1 MEYEMRIQ
9 IGYRLAV
16 AALTFL
22 IAQSPTFAQVKTQTK
37 NASPAGEW
45 ISDVERPSS
54 AKAKAPNTI
63 KGSKAGPQPCDCTN
77 CSADHCQPKKG
88 GSFFRAIGKP
98 VGGVF

>member
-9 IGYRLAV
+9 IGYPLAI
-16 AALTFL
+16 AALALL
-22 IAQSPTFAQVKTQTK
+22 ISQSPLLAQIKTQTN
-37 NASPAGEW
+37 NAAPAGES
-45 ISDVERPSS
+45 ISNVEKRSS

-88 GSFFRAIGKP
+88 GSFIRAIGKP